1 MGRMNTNA
9 ILLTAVLGSSLFMA
23 PAVARDSG
31 EIGFGRHTIYNGSAV
46 YRQPMHGRGQFWRG
60 VGYHAYHPHCA
71 SSIGEEANLPPWS
84 FC

>member
-1 MGRMNTNA
+1 MKSNA

-23 PAVARDSG
+23 TAMARDSG
-31 EIGFGRHTIYNGSAV
+31 KIGFGRHAHFYGSAV
-46 YRQPMHGRGQFWRG
+46 HHQPSLGQFWRG

-71 SSIGEEANLPPWS
+71 SSIGEASKYPPWS